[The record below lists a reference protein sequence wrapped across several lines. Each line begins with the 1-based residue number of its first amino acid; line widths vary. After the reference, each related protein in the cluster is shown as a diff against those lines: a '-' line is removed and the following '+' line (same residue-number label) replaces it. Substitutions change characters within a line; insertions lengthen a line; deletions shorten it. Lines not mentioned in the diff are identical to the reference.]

1 MPDLPIRVL
10 YYSSLIARL
19 HAELHRDK
27 PDVAFV
33 VDGKLMG
40 KQRPRVVSRGSFTS
54 SYTPKETVNYEK
66 HVKGCFQEK
75 CEPLKEN
82 TALFIEIIIHH
93 EYVGTSKVKRAKME
107 ELEIVP
113 AKQPDVDNILKIIM
127 DGLEKVAYQRDSQ
140 IIGSLAYKKYAVNP
154 SVNVYIW
161 EL

>member
-1 MPDLPIRVL
+1 MFLKKEN
-10 YYSSLIARL
+10 YSSMVGRL

-27 PDVAFV
+27 PDVSFS

-40 KQRPRVVSRGSFTS
+40 KQRPRSFSIGKQTRM
-54 SYTPKETVNYEK
+54 YTPKETVSYEK
-66 HVKGCFQEK
+66 HVANCFKEK
-75 CEPLKEN
+75 CSPLKEN
-82 TALFIEIIIHH
+82 TALFIEIVIHH
-93 EYVGTSKVKRAKME
+93 EYVGKVKVKREKME
-107 ELEIVP
+107 NLEIVP

-154 SVNVYIW
+154 FVKVYIW